1 MDKYST
7 LEYTIGITA
16 APFNV
21 DYNFTYWYLVPMK
34 NELSH
39 PSFYGF
45 TITDAAA
52 RSGLPYV
59 TVWRHFKK
67 HRAIS
72 PETAIRYNRFLGI
85 PLSSLRPDLW
95 PPTLPS
101 TPTEPEEVDRAG

>member
-1 MDKYST
+1 
-7 LEYTIGITA
+7 
-16 APFNV
+16 
-21 DYNFTYWYLVPMK
+21 MK

-39 PSFYGF
+39 PSFHGF

-67 HRAIS
+67 HRVIS

-95 PPTLPS
+95 PPTAPN
-101 TPTEPEEVDRAG
+101 TPTEPEEVKHELA

>member
-1 MDKYST
+1 
-7 LEYTIGITA
+7 
-16 APFNV
+16 
-21 DYNFTYWYLVPMK
+21 MK

-67 HRAIS
+67 HRVIS
-72 PETAIRYNRFLGI
+72 PEAAIRYNRFLGI

-95 PPTLPS
+95 PPAAPS
-101 TPTEPEEVDRAG
+101 TPSEHEEVSHGLA